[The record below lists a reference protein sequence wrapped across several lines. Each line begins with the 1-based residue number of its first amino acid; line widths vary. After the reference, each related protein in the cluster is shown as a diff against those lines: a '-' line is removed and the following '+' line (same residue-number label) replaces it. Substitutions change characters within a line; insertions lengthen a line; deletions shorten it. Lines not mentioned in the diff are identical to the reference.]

1 MSNTSTDSS
10 DRTSCNN
17 HLTETDDMN
26 FIFDEDEI
34 ISGIGYS
41 SRYRT
46 QAMSSS
52 TQTRFDRAPSE
63 AYYGMYLSDPRPT
76 KAEAK
81 AQLEFLTIPFRV
93 GAPFVPPVIKPIFVG
108 APRLAELL
116 IEIDPQDRFRD

>member
-1 MSNTSTDSS
+1 
-10 DRTSCNN
+10 
-17 HLTETDDMN
+17 MN
-26 FIFDEDEI
+26 FIFGEDEI

-41 SRYRT
+41 SRYRS
-46 QAMSSS
+46 QAMPGT

-63 AYYGMYLSDPRPT
+63 AYYGMYVSDPRPT

-81 AQLEFLTIPFRV
+81 KQLDFLTVPFRV

-108 APRLAELL
+108 APRLADFL